1 MTEFQ
6 CNECGAAGGE
16 PCQRTTE
23 PAASMTPVMANV
35 YWDRVQSVIC
45 EARWAE
51 WKEMEVKIINE
62 YRLNMLEREHR
73 TLLKNHMNEFL
84 NLDGTS
90 KSSGQAPSAVAAEWK
105 PQD

>member
-1 MTEFQ
+1 MSQFSCTRCSAQGPSLEAAPYPNATGRRIHAEICQGCWTEWQ
-6 CNECGAAGGE
+6 
-16 PCQRTTE
+16 
-23 PAASMTPVMANV
+23 
-35 YWDRVQSVIC
+35 D
-45 EARWAE
+45 
-51 WKEMEVKIINE
+51 MEVKIINE